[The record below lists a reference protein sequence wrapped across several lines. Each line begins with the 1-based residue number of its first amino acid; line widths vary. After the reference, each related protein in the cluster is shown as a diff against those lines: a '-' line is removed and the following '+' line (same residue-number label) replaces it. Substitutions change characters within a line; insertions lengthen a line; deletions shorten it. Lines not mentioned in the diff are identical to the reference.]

1 MFLKSLLITKNDNEL
16 IRAIPFHLGM
26 NLIVDHTVSFDT
38 KETGNNVGKTTTLR
52 LIDYCL
58 GGNAKDV
65 YTDPENNKN
74 EYKLVKDF
82 LITNNVLV
90 SLKLKRDL
98 NNEESEEII
107 IERNFLSRKKKIQ
120 KINGIDMNEDA
131 FEEALTNVLIP
142 NHYGKKPTFRQIIS
156 HNLRHKDISINN
168 TIKNINQYTRDDEY
182 EALYLFLLGCDFSD
196 GEEKQAL
203 RTKID
208 LEEKFK
214 KRLENEQT
222 KSAYETALY
231 LLNIE
236 IEDLENKKDRLV
248 INPNFESDFQDL
260 NDVKYQINLASSKI
274 SELNLRK
281 SLILEAKYEMENKKS
296 NIDFNE
302 LREIYNQASP
312 FISKIQR
319 TFEELCEF
327 HNKMID
333 SKLNFITQELPS
345 IESKISIEKDI
356 LKHLLNEENKLS
368 ALVVRSDSFEA
379 LEIIIGEL
387 NLKHQKK
394 GEYENLI
401 KQINNVEIKLTELNV
416 KLSSIDTGLFSDDF
430 HEKIKAQVTKFNK
443 YFSFV
448 SNEIYGEKY
457 ALKVDVKT
465 KKNNKSVY
473 EFTSFNTNFSSGKK
487 QGEISCFDIAYT
499 LFADD
504 ENIPCMHFLLND
516 KKELMHDNQLV
527 MINNF
532 IENKNIQY
540 VVSILNYKLPSE
552 LNSDKYICLKLSQNN
567 KLFKI

>member
-540 VVSILNYKLPSE
+540 VVSILNDKLPSE